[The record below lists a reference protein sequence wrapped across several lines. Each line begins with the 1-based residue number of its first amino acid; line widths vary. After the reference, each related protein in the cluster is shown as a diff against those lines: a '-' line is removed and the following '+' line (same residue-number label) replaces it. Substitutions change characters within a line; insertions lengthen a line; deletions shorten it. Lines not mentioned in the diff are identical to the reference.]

1 MTIEQLLGFN
11 LALIVAIA
19 SPGPALLVAIQTT
32 VSTGR
37 RSGIAI
43 GCGLALMAAMWTL
56 MALLGLDTVFAIFPW
71 AYSVMKTVGAL
82 YLIYIAWNMWRGARD
97 EIEMT
102 IKPARNSFRQGLLI
116 NVLNPKSVLFAAAVL
131 VVIFP
136 ASMSWTDNLIVVV
149 NHLVIEVI
157 FYVALAFGMST
168 SVVNKTYLKMKVYID
183 RFASVV
189 LGGLGIRLLAD
200 R

>member
-32 VSTGR
+32 VSAGR

-56 MALLGLDTVFAIFPW
+56 MALLGLDAVFTIFPW
-71 AYSVMKTVGAL
+71 AYAVMKTVGAL

-97 EIEMT
+97 EIETT
-102 IKPARNSFRQGLLI
+102 IKPARNSFKQGLLI

-149 NHLVIEVI
+149 NHLVVEVI
-157 FYVALAFGMST
+157 FYIALAFGMST
-168 SVVNKTYLKMKVYID
+168 SAVNRTYLKMKVYID

>member
-32 VSTGR
+32 VSAGR

-56 MALLGLDTVFAIFPW
+56 MALLGLDAVFTIFPW
-71 AYSVMKTVGAL
+71 AYAVMKTVGAL

-97 EIEMT
+97 EIETT
-102 IKPARNSFRQGLLI
+102 IKPARNSFKQGLLI

-149 NHLVIEVI
+149 NHLVVEVI
-157 FYVALAFGMST
+157 FYIALAFGMST
-168 SVVNKTYLKMKVYID
+168 SAVNRAYLKMKVYID

>member
-71 AYSVMKTVGAL
+71 AYSVMKTVGAF
-82 YLIYIAWNMWRGARD
+82 YLVYIAWNMWRGARD

-157 FYVALAFGMST
+157 FYIALAFGMST
-168 SVVNKTYLKMKVYID
+168 SAVNKTYLKMKVYID

-200 R
+200 Q

>member
-1 MTIEQLLGFN
+1 MSIEQLLSFN

-32 VSTGR
+32 VSGGR

-56 MALLGLDTVFAIFPW
+56 MALLGLEVVFTIFPW
-71 AYSVMKTVGAL
+71 GYAAMKTVGAI

-97 EIEMT
+97 EVQT
-102 IKPARNSFRQGLLI
+102 RVKPARNSFKQGLLI

-136 ASMSWTDNLIVVV
+136 ASMSWTDNMIVVV
-149 NHLVIEVI
+149 NHLVVEVI
-157 FYVALAFGMST
+157 FYIALAFGMSAAA
-168 SVVNKTYLKMKVYID
+168 VRKMYLKMKLYID

-189 LGGLGIRLLAD
+189 LGGLGIRLLSD

>member
-1 MTIEQLLGFN
+1 MTLEQLLGFN

-32 VSTGR
+32 VSAGR

-43 GCGLALMAAMWTL
+43 GCGLAIMAAMWTL
-56 MALLGLDTVFAIFPW
+56 MALLGLEAVFAIFPW
-71 AYSVMKTVGAL
+71 AYAVMKTVGAI
-82 YLIYIAWNMWRGARD
+82 YLIYIAWNMWLGARD
-97 EIEMT
+97 EVQT
-102 IKPARNSFRQGLLI
+102 RVKPARNSFKQGFLI

-136 ASMSWTDNLIVVV
+136 ASMSWTDNVIVVV
-149 NHLVIEVI
+149 NHLAIEVI
-157 FYVALAFGMST
+157 FYIALAFGMST
-168 SVVNKTYLKMKVYID
+168 AAVRKTYLKMKFYID